1 MTTWNKLAIF
11 VTGIVLGSAITLNY
25 AKTKYAKIAEEDIAS
40 VNAAYKSEK
49 SNEQSHICEDKNE
62 KQKKR
67 EIEKMEEL
75 AIANRYVT
83 HDKVI
88 KKEETDMNEPYVIS
102 PDDFDENGYEIV
114 SLTYYADDVLTDEH
128 DNVIRNRDKLIGK
141 DSLTKF
147 GEYEED
153 SVFVRDDERK
163 IDYEILADTRN
174 YRDL

>member
-11 VTGIVLGSAITLNY
+11 VTGIVLGSAITWNY
-25 AKTKYAKIAEEDIAS
+25 AKTKYAKIADEEIAS
-40 VNAAYKSEK
+40 VKAAFKSEK
-49 SNEQSHICEDKNE
+49 SNKDSDIREEKND
-62 KQKKR
+62 
-67 EIEKMEEL
+67 IEKMEEL
-75 AIANRYVT
+75 AIANKYVT
-83 HDKVI
+83 QDKVI

-163 IDYEILADTRN
+163 IDYEILADTRT
-174 YRDL
+174 YHDL

>member
-1 MTTWNKLAIF
+1 MTTLNKLAIF
-11 VTGIVLGSAITLNY
+11 VTGIVLGSAITWNY
-25 AKTKYAKIAEEDIAS
+25 AKTKYAKIADEEIAS
-40 VNAAYKSEK
+40 VKAAFKSEK
-49 SNEQSHICEDKNE
+49 SNEDSDICKEKND
-62 KQKKR
+62 
-67 EIEKMEEL
+67 IEKMEEL

-141 DSLTKF
+141 GSLTKF

-174 YRDL
+174 YHDL

>member
-11 VTGIVLGSAITLNY
+11 VTGIVLGSAITWNY
-25 AKTKYAKIAEEDIAS
+25 AKTKYAKIADEEIAS
-40 VNAAYKSEK
+40 VKAAFKSEK
-49 SNEQSHICEDKNE
+49 SNEDFDIHEEKNN
-62 KQKKR
+62 
-67 EIEKMEEL
+67 IDKMEEL
-75 AIANRYVT
+75 AIANKYVT

-141 DSLTKF
+141 GSLTKF

-174 YRDL
+174 YHDL

>member
-25 AKTKYAKIAEEDIAS
+25 AKTKYAKIADEEIAS
-40 VNAAYKSEK
+40 VKAAFKSEK
-49 SNEQSHICEDKNE
+49 SNEDSDIHEEKNN
-62 KQKKR
+62 
-67 EIEKMEEL
+67 IDKMEEL
-75 AIANRYVT
+75 AIANKYVT

-141 DSLTKF
+141 GSLTKF

-174 YRDL
+174 YHDL

>member
-11 VTGIVLGSAITLNY
+11 VTGIVLGSAITWNY
-25 AKTKYAKIAEEDIAS
+25 AKTKYAKIADEEIAS
-40 VNAAYKSEK
+40 VKAAFKSEK
-49 SNEQSHICEDKNE
+49 SNEDSDICKEKND
-62 KQKKR
+62 
-67 EIEKMEEL
+67 IEKMEEL

-141 DSLTKF
+141 GSLTKF

-174 YRDL
+174 YHDL

>member
-11 VTGIVLGSAITLNY
+11 VTGIVLGSVITWNY
-25 AKTKYAKIAEEDIAS
+25 AKTKYAKIADEEIAS
-40 VNAAYKSEK
+40 VKAAFKSEK
-49 SNEQSHICEDKNE
+49 SNKDSDIREEKNN
-62 KQKKR
+62 
-67 EIEKMEEL
+67 IDKMEEL
-75 AIANRYVT
+75 AIANKYVT

-141 DSLTKF
+141 GSLTKF

-174 YRDL
+174 YHDL

>member
-11 VTGIVLGSAITLNY
+11 VTGIVLGSAITWNY
-25 AKTKYAKIAEEDIAS
+25 AKTKYAKIADEEIAS
-40 VNAAYKSEK
+40 VKAAFKSEK
-49 SNEQSHICEDKNE
+49 SNEDSDICKEKND
-62 KQKKR
+62 
-67 EIEKMEEL
+67 IEKMEEL

>member
-11 VTGIVLGSAITLNY
+11 VTGIVLGSAITWNY
-25 AKTKYAKIAEEDIAS
+25 AKTKYAKIADEEIAS
-40 VNAAYKSEK
+40 VKAAFKSEK
-49 SNEQSHICEDKNE
+49 SNEGSDIHEEKNN
-62 KQKKR
+62 
-67 EIEKMEEL
+67 IDKMEEL
-75 AIANRYVT
+75 AIANKYVT

-174 YRDL
+174 YHDL

>member
-11 VTGIVLGSAITLNY
+11 VTGIVLGSAITWNY
-25 AKTKYAKIAEEDIAS
+25 AKTKYAKIADEEIAS
-40 VNAAYKSEK
+40 VKAAFKSEK
-49 SNEQSHICEDKNE
+49 SNEDSDICEEKND
-62 KQKKR
+62 
-67 EIEKMEEL
+67 IEKMEEL
-75 AIANRYVT
+75 SIANKYVT

>member
-11 VTGIVLGSAITLNY
+11 VTGIVLGSAITWNY
-25 AKTKYAKIAEEDIAS
+25 VRTKYAKIADEEIAS
-40 VNAAYKSEK
+40 VKAAFKSEK
-49 SNEQSHICEDKNE
+49 SNEDSDICEEKND
-62 KQKKR
+62 
-67 EIEKMEEL
+67 IEKMEEL

-174 YRDL
+174 YHDL

>member
-11 VTGIVLGSAITLNY
+11 VTGIVLGSAITWNY
-25 AKTKYAKIAEEDIAS
+25 AKTKYAKIADDEIAS
-40 VNAAYKSEK
+40 VKAAFKSEK
-49 SNEQSHICEDKNE
+49 SNEDSDICEEKND
-62 KQKKR
+62 
-67 EIEKMEEL
+67 IEKMEEL
-75 AIANRYVT
+75 SIANKYVT

-141 DSLTKF
+141 GSLTKF

-174 YRDL
+174 YHDL

>member
-1 MTTWNKLAIF
+1 MIILNKLAIF
-11 VTGIVLGSAITLNY
+11 VTGIVLGSAITWDY
-25 AKTKYAKIAEEDIAS
+25 AKTKYAKIADEEIAS
-40 VNAAYKSEK
+40 VKAAFKSEK
-49 SNEQSHICEDKNE
+49 SNKDSDIREEKND
-62 KQKKR
+62 
-67 EIEKMEEL
+67 IEKMEEL
-75 AIANRYVT
+75 AIANKYVT
-83 HDKVI
+83 QDKVI

-114 SLTYYADDVLTDEH
+114 SLIYYADDVLTDEH

-163 IDYEILADTRN
+163 IDYEILADTRT
-174 YRDL
+174 YHDL

>member
-25 AKTKYAKIAEEDIAS
+25 AKTKYAKIADEEIAS
-40 VNAAYKSEK
+40 VKAAFKSEK
-49 SNEQSHICEDKNE
+49 SNEDSDICEEKND
-62 KQKKR
+62 
-67 EIEKMEEL
+67 IEKMEEL

-163 IDYEILADTRN
+163 MDYEILADTRN

>member
-11 VTGIVLGSAITLNY
+11 VTGIVLGSAITWNY
-25 AKTKYAKIAEEDIAS
+25 AKTKYAKIADEEIAS
-40 VNAAYKSEK
+40 VKAAFKSEK
-49 SNEQSHICEDKNE
+49 SNKDSDIREEKNN
-62 KQKKR
+62 
-67 EIEKMEEL
+67 IDKMEEL
-75 AIANRYVT
+75 AIANKYVT

-174 YRDL
+174 YHDL

>member
-11 VTGIVLGSAITLNY
+11 VTGIVLGSAITWNY
-25 AKTKYAKIAEEDIAS
+25 VKTKYAKIADEEIAS
-40 VNAAYKSEK
+40 VKAAFKSEK
-49 SNEQSHICEDKNE
+49 SNEDSDICEEKND
-62 KQKKR
+62 
-67 EIEKMEEL
+67 IEKMEEL

-174 YRDL
+174 YHDL

>member
-11 VTGIVLGSAITLNY
+11 VTGIVLGSAITWNY
-25 AKTKYAKIAEEDIAS
+25 AKTKYAKIADEEIAS
-40 VNAAYKSEK
+40 VKAAFKSKK
-49 SNEQSHICEDKNE
+49 SNEDSDICEEKND
-62 KQKKR
+62 
-67 EIEKMEEL
+67 IEKMEEL
-75 AIANRYVT
+75 AIANKYVT

-174 YRDL
+174 YHDL

>member
-11 VTGIVLGSAITLNY
+11 VTSIVLGSAITWNY
-25 AKTKYAKIAEEDIAS
+25 AKTKYAKIADEEIAS
-40 VNAAYKSEK
+40 VKAAFKSEK
-49 SNEQSHICEDKNE
+49 SNEDSDICKEKND
-62 KQKKR
+62 
-67 EIEKMEEL
+67 IEKMEEL

-174 YRDL
+174 YHDL

>member
-11 VTGIVLGSAITLNY
+11 VTGIVLGSAITWNY
-25 AKTKYAKIAEEDIAS
+25 AKTKYAKIADEEIAS
-40 VNAAYKSEK
+40 VKAAFKSEK
-49 SNEQSHICEDKNE
+49 SNEDSDIHEEKNN
-62 KQKKR
+62 
-67 EIEKMEEL
+67 IDKMEEL
-75 AIANRYVT
+75 AIANKYVT

-141 DSLTKF
+141 DSLMKF

-174 YRDL
+174 YHDL

>member
-1 MTTWNKLAIF
+1 MTTLNKLAIF
-11 VTGIVLGSAITLNY
+11 VTGIVLGSAITWNY
-25 AKTKYAKIAEEDIAS
+25 AKTKYAKIADEEIAS
-40 VNAAYKSEK
+40 VKAAFKSEK
-49 SNEQSHICEDKNE
+49 SNEDSDICEEKND
-62 KQKKR
+62 
-67 EIEKMEEL
+67 IEKMEEL

>member
-1 MTTWNKLAIF
+1 MITWNKLAIF
-11 VTGIVLGSAITLNY
+11 VTGIVLGSAITWNY
-25 AKTKYAKIAEEDIAS
+25 AKTKYAKIADEEIAS
-40 VNAAYKSEK
+40 VKAAFKSEK
-49 SNEQSHICEDKNE
+49 SNEDSDIHEEKNN
-62 KQKKR
+62 
-67 EIEKMEEL
+67 IDKMEEL
-75 AIANRYVT
+75 AIANKYVT

-141 DSLTKF
+141 GSLTKF

-174 YRDL
+174 YHDL

>member
-11 VTGIVLGSAITLNY
+11 VTGIVLGSAITWNY
-25 AKTKYAKIAEEDIAS
+25 AKTKYAKIADEEITS
-40 VNAAYKSEK
+40 VKAAFKSEK
-49 SNEQSHICEDKNE
+49 SNEDSDIHEEKNN
-62 KQKKR
+62 
-67 EIEKMEEL
+67 IDKMEEL
-75 AIANRYVT
+75 AIANKYVT

-141 DSLTKF
+141 GSLTKF

-174 YRDL
+174 YHDL

>member
-25 AKTKYAKIAEEDIAS
+25 AKTKYAKIADEEIAS
-40 VNAAYKSEK
+40 VKAAFKSEK
-49 SNEQSHICEDKNE
+49 SNEDSDICEEKND
-62 KQKKR
+62 
-67 EIEKMEEL
+67 IEKMEEL

-174 YRDL
+174 YHDL

>member
-25 AKTKYAKIAEEDIAS
+25 AKTKYAKIADEEIAS
-40 VNAAYKSEK
+40 VKAAFKSEK
-49 SNEQSHICEDKNE
+49 SNEDSDICEEKND
-62 KQKKR
+62 
-67 EIEKMEEL
+67 IEKMEEL

>member
-11 VTGIVLGSAITLNY
+11 VTGIVLGSAITWNY
-25 AKTKYAKIAEEDIAS
+25 AKTKYAKIADEEIAS
-40 VNAAYKSEK
+40 VKAAFKSEK
-49 SNEQSHICEDKNE
+49 SNEDSDIHEEKNN
-62 KQKKR
+62 
-67 EIEKMEEL
+67 IDKMEEL
-75 AIANRYVT
+75 AIANKYVT

-174 YRDL
+174 YHDL

>member
-11 VTGIVLGSAITLNY
+11 VTGIVLGSAITWNY
-25 AKTKYAKIAEEDIAS
+25 AKTKYAKIADEEIAS
-40 VNAAYKSEK
+40 VKAAFKSEK
-49 SNEQSHICEDKNE
+49 SNEDFDIHEEKNN
-62 KQKKR
+62 
-67 EIEKMEEL
+67 IDKMEEL
-75 AIANRYVT
+75 AIANKYVT

-174 YRDL
+174 YHDL

>member
-25 AKTKYAKIAEEDIAS
+25 AKTKYAKIADEEIAS
-40 VNAAYKSEK
+40 VKAAFKSEK
-49 SNEQSHICEDKNE
+49 SNEDSDICEEKND
-62 KQKKR
+62 
-67 EIEKMEEL
+67 IEKMEEL
-75 AIANRYVT
+75 AIVNRYVT

>member
-25 AKTKYAKIAEEDIAS
+25 AKTKYAKIADEEIAS
-40 VNAAYKSEK
+40 VKAAFKSEK
-49 SNEQSHICEDKNE
+49 SNEDSDICEEKND
-62 KQKKR
+62 
-67 EIEKMEEL
+67 IDKMEEL
-75 AIANRYVT
+75 AIANKYVT

-141 DSLTKF
+141 GSLTKF

-174 YRDL
+174 YHDL

>member
-11 VTGIVLGSAITLNY
+11 VTGIVLGSAITWNY
-25 AKTKYAKIAEEDIAS
+25 AKTKYAKIADEEIAS
-40 VNAAYKSEK
+40 VKAAFKSEK
-49 SNEQSHICEDKNE
+49 SNKDSDIREEKNN
-62 KQKKR
+62 
-67 EIEKMEEL
+67 IDKMEEL

-174 YRDL
+174 YHDL

>member
-11 VTGIVLGSAITLNY
+11 VTGIVLGSAITWNY
-25 AKTKYAKIAEEDIAS
+25 AKTKYVKIADEEIAS
-40 VNAAYKSEK
+40 VKAAFKSEK
-49 SNEQSHICEDKNE
+49 SNKDSDIREEKNN
-62 KQKKR
+62 
-67 EIEKMEEL
+67 IDKMEEL

-141 DSLTKF
+141 GSLTKF

-174 YRDL
+174 YHDL

>member
-11 VTGIVLGSAITLNY
+11 VTGIVLGSAITWNY
-25 AKTKYAKIAEEDIAS
+25 AKTKYAKIADEEIAS
-40 VNAAYKSEK
+40 VKAAFKSEK
-49 SNEQSHICEDKNE
+49 SNEDSDICKEKND
-62 KQKKR
+62 
-67 EIEKMEEL
+67 IEKMEEL

-128 DNVIRNRDKLIGK
+128 NNVIRNRDKLIGK

>member
-25 AKTKYAKIAEEDIAS
+25 AKTKYAKMADEEIAS
-40 VNAAYKSEK
+40 VKAAFKSEK
-49 SNEQSHICEDKNE
+49 SNEDSDICEEKND
-62 KQKKR
+62 
-67 EIEKMEEL
+67 IEKMEEL

-174 YRDL
+174 YHDL

>member
-11 VTGIVLGSAITLNY
+11 VTGIVLGSAITWNY
-25 AKTKYAKIAEEDIAS
+25 AKTKYAKIADEEIAS
-40 VNAAYKSEK
+40 VKAAFKSEK
-49 SNEQSHICEDKNE
+49 SNEDSDIHEEKNN
-62 KQKKR
+62 
-67 EIEKMEEL
+67 IDKMEEL
-75 AIANRYVT
+75 AIANKYVT

-141 DSLTKF
+141 GSLTKF

-174 YRDL
+174 YHDL

>member
-11 VTGIVLGSAITLNY
+11 VTGIVLGSAITWNY
-25 AKTKYAKIAEEDIAS
+25 AKTKYAKIADEEIAS
-40 VNAAYKSEK
+40 VKAAFKSEK
-49 SNEQSHICEDKNE
+49 SNEDSDICEEKND
-62 KQKKR
+62 
-67 EIEKMEEL
+67 IEKMEEL

-141 DSLTKF
+141 GSLTKF

-174 YRDL
+174 YHDL

>member
-1 MTTWNKLAIF
+1 MITWNKLAIF
-11 VTGIVLGSAITLNY
+11 VTGIVLGSAITWNY
-25 AKTKYAKIAEEDIAS
+25 AKTKYAKIADEEIAS
-40 VNAAYKSEK
+40 VKAAFKSEK
-49 SNEQSHICEDKNE
+49 SNEDSDIHEEKNN
-62 KQKKR
+62 
-67 EIEKMEEL
+67 IDKMEEL
-75 AIANRYVT
+75 AIANKYVT

-141 DSLTKF
+141 GSLTKF

-163 IDYEILADTRN
+163 IDYKILADTRN
-174 YRDL
+174 YHDL

>member
-11 VTGIVLGSAITLNY
+11 VTGIVLGSVITWNY
-25 AKTKYAKIAEEDIAS
+25 AKTKYAKIADEEIAS
-40 VNAAYKSEK
+40 VKAAFKSEK
-49 SNEQSHICEDKNE
+49 SNKDSDIREEKNN
-62 KQKKR
+62 
-67 EIEKMEEL
+67 IDKMEEL
-75 AIANRYVT
+75 AIANKYVT

-174 YRDL
+174 YHDL

>member
-11 VTGIVLGSAITLNY
+11 VTGIVLGSAITWNY
-25 AKTKYAKIAEEDIAS
+25 AKTKYAKIADEEIAS
-40 VNAAYKSEK
+40 VKAAFKSEK
-49 SNEQSHICEDKNE
+49 NNEDSDICEEKND
-62 KQKKR
+62 
-67 EIEKMEEL
+67 IEKMEEL

-141 DSLTKF
+141 GSLTKF

-174 YRDL
+174 YHDL

>member
-11 VTGIVLGSAITLNY
+11 VTGIVLGSAITWNY
-25 AKTKYAKIAEEDIAS
+25 AKTKYAKIADEEIAS
-40 VNAAYKSEK
+40 VKAAFKSEK
-49 SNEQSHICEDKNE
+49 SNKDSDIREEKNN
-62 KQKKR
+62 
-67 EIEKMEEL
+67 IDKMEEL

-141 DSLTKF
+141 GSLTKF

-174 YRDL
+174 YHDL

>member
-11 VTGIVLGSAITLNY
+11 VTGIVLGSVITWNY
-25 AKTKYAKIAEEDIAS
+25 AKTKYAKIADEEIAS
-40 VNAAYKSEK
+40 VKAAFKSEK
-49 SNEQSHICEDKNE
+49 SNEDSDICEEKND
-62 KQKKR
+62 
-67 EIEKMEEL
+67 IEKMEEL
-75 AIANRYVT
+75 AIANKYVM

-88 KKEETDMNEPYVIS
+88 KKEETDVKEPYVIS

-174 YRDL
+174 YHDL